1 MGDCTERIGENCE
14 FRIVLRAELEGRK
27 ERLIS
32 YSQLNIVELYVSG
45 GDLSVNHSSALKGWY
60 FTCE

>member
-1 MGDCTERIGENCE
+1 MGDCTQRIGENCE

-27 ERLIS
+27 ESLIS

-45 GDLSVNHSSALKGWY
+45 GGQSVNYSSALKVWY
-60 FTCE
+60 FNI

>member
-1 MGDCTERIGENCE
+1 MGDCTQRIGENCA

-32 YSQLNIVELYVSG
+32 YSQLNFVELYVSG
-45 GDLSVNHSSALKGWY
+45 GGLSVNYFSALKVWY
-60 FTCE
+60 FNM

>member
-1 MGDCTERIGENCE
+1 MGDCTQRIGENCE

-32 YSQLNIVELYVSG
+32 YSQLNIVEFHVSG
-45 GDLSVNHSSALKGWY
+45 GDLSVKHSSALKFWY
-60 FTCE
+60 FNM